1 MKLSM
6 KLIKD
11 VVREKSPWI
20 CTALGLAGMAV
31 TAYMVYKEAPK
42 AKAAVEE
49 VEEELGEDCTVVD
62 KVKAA
67 APHLVIPACLFVA
80 SSGLL
85 IQAPVE
91 LSNRLKGMDTLY
103 MINRGRLERER
114 RAVREEI
121 GEKKAEKVLSR
132 AGREEL
138 ERTPIPDEKIPT
150 DVTWCCEDFSGKY
163 YISTWENI
171 KQSFEN
177 VKGAIR
183 NIDGYASLEDFH
195 QEVKGNAS
203 RLDITPSDDIVGWN
217 EYDYDRMDISHYYA
231 EDAYGRVCCFY
242 SFTCDPYP
250 NYIHFAR

>member
-67 APHLVIPACLFVA
+67 APHLVVPACLFVA

-85 IQAPVE
+85 IQAPIT

-114 RAVREEI
+114 RAIREEI
-121 GEKKAEKVLSR
+121 GEKKAEKIMTN
-132 AGREEL
+132 ANREDL
-138 ERTPIPDEKIPT
+138 EQNPLPDKFVPSDAFYCREIRT
-150 DVTWCCEDFSGKY
+150 GKTFR
-163 YISTWENI
+163 STWHNI
-171 KQSFEN
+171 ETAFDKIKANLGNGDE
-177 VKGAIR
+177 
-183 NIDGYASLEDFH
+183 YASLEDFH
-195 QEVKGNAS
+195 WELSKNAEDLEITRS
-203 RLDITPSDDIVGWN
+203 DKDIGWSSDD
-217 EYDYDRMDISHYYA
+217 YYHMELA
-231 EDAYGRVCCFY
+231 HSYGEDKYGRVCIFY
-242 SFTCDPYP
+242 EFVCDPHP
-250 NYIHFAR
+250 NYIPYCR